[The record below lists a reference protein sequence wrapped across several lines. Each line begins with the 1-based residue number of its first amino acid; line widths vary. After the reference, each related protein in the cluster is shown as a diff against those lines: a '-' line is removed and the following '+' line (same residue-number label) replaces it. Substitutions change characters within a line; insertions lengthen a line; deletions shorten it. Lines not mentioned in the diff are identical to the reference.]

1 MNKSFPAILITGIW
15 VNASEFFRNE
25 LLFKSYWN
33 NHYQSLGLT
42 FPSQPINGALWGV
55 WGFVFAGMI
64 FMLSRRFSLMNTVII
79 GWVMGFVLM
88 WIVLWNLSVLPTG
101 LLVYAVP
108 LSLLEVAVGAYL
120 CKKFAPL

>member
-1 MNKSFPAILITGIW
+1 MNKSLLTILVTGIW
-15 VNASEFFRNE
+15 VNVSEFFRNE
-25 LLFKSYWN
+25 LLFKSYWT

-42 FPSQPINGALWGV
+42 FPSQPINGALWGM

-64 FMLSRRFSLMNTVII
+64 YLLSRRFSLLNTVII

-88 WIVLWNLSVLPTG
+88 WITLWNLSVLPIG

-108 LSLLEVAVGAYL
+108 LSLLEVLVAAYL
-120 CKKFAPL
+120 CKRLAPL

>member
-1 MNKSFPAILITGIW
+1 MNKSLLTILVTGIW
-15 VNASEFFRNE
+15 VNVSEFFRNE
-25 LLFKSYWN
+25 LLFKSYWT

-42 FPSQPINGALWGV
+42 FPSQPINGALWGM

-64 FMLSRRFSLMNTVII
+64 YLLSRQFSLLNTVII

-88 WIVLWNLSVLPTG
+88 WITLWNLSVLPIG

-108 LSLLEVAVGAYL
+108 LSLLEVLVAAYL
-120 CKKFAPL
+120 CKRLAPL

>member
-1 MNKSFPAILITGIW
+1 MNKSLLTILVTGIW
-15 VNASEFFRNE
+15 VNVSEFFRNE
-25 LLFKSYWN
+25 LLFKSYWT

-64 FMLSRRFSLMNTVII
+64 YLLSRQFSLLNTVII

-88 WIVLWNLSVLPTG
+88 WITLWNLSVLPIG

-108 LSLLEVAVGAYL
+108 LSLLEVLVAAYL
-120 CKKFAPL
+120 CKRLAPL

>member
-1 MNKSFPAILITGIW
+1 MNKSFLATLITGIW
-15 VNASEFFRNE
+15 VNFSEFFRNE
-25 LLFKSYWN
+25 LLFKSYWT

-55 WGFVFAGMI
+55 WGFVFAGII
-64 FMLSRRFSLMNTVII
+64 FMLSRRLSLLNTVII

-88 WIVLWNLSVLPTG
+88 WITLWNLSVLPIG

-108 LSLLEVAVGAYL
+108 LSLLEVAVAAYL
-120 CKKFAPL
+120 CNKLAPH

>member
-1 MNKSFPAILITGIW
+1 MNKSLLTILVTGIW
-15 VNASEFFRNE
+15 VNVSEFFRNE
-25 LLFKSYWN
+25 LLFKSYWT

-42 FPSQPINGALWGV
+42 FPSQPINGALWGM

-64 FMLSRRFSLMNTVII
+64 FMLSRQFSLLNTVII

-88 WIVLWNLSVLPTG
+88 WITLWNLSVLPIG

-108 LSLLEVAVGAYL
+108 LSLLEVLVAAYL
-120 CKKFAPL
+120 CKRLAPL

>member
-1 MNKSFPAILITGIW
+1 MNKSLLTILVTGIW
-15 VNASEFFRNE
+15 VNVSEFFRNE
-25 LLFKSYWN
+25 LLFKSYWT

-42 FPSQPINGALWGV
+42 FPSQPINGALWGM

-64 FMLSRRFSLMNTVII
+64 FMLSRQFSLLNTVII

-88 WIVLWNLSVLPTG
+88 WLTLWNLSVLPIG

-108 LSLLEVAVGAYL
+108 LSLLEVLVAAYL
-120 CKKFAPL
+120 CKRLAPL

>member
-1 MNKSFPAILITGIW
+1 MNKNFLAILVTGIW
-15 VNASEFFRNE
+15 VNVSEFFRNE
-25 LLFKSYWN
+25 LLFKSYWT

-64 FMLSRRFSLMNTVII
+64 YLLSRQFSLLNTVII
-79 GWVMGFVLM
+79 GWVMGFVLI
-88 WIVLWNLSVLPTG
+88 WITLWNLSVLPIG

-108 LSLLEVAVGAYL
+108 LSLLEVLVAAYL
-120 CKKFAPL
+120 CKRLAPL

>member
-1 MNKSFPAILITGIW
+1 MNKSFLVIIVTGIW
-15 VNASEFFRNE
+15 VNVSEFFRNE
-25 LLFKSYWN
+25 LLFKSYWVG
-33 NHYQSLGLT
+33 HYQSLGLT

-64 FMLSRRFSLMNTVII
+64 FMLSRRFSPLNTVII

-88 WIVLWNLSVLPTG
+88 WITLWNLSVLPTG

-120 CKKFAPL
+120 CKKLAPV

>member
-1 MNKSFPAILITGIW
+1 MCIRDSIW
-15 VNASEFFRNE
+15 VNVSEFFRNE
-25 LLFKSYWN
+25 LLFKSYWT

-42 FPSQPINGALWGV
+42 FPSQPINGALWGM

-64 FMLSRRFSLMNTVII
+64 YLLSRRFSLLNTVII

-88 WIVLWNLSVLPTG
+88 WITLWNLSVLPIG

-108 LSLLEVAVGAYL
+108 LSLLEVLVAAYL
-120 CKKFAPL
+120 CKRLAPL

>member
-1 MNKSFPAILITGIW
+1 MNKSLLTILVTGIW
-15 VNASEFFRNE
+15 VNVSEFFRNE
-25 LLFKSYWN
+25 LLFKSYWT

-42 FPSQPINGALWGV
+42 FHSQPINGALWGM

-64 FMLSRRFSLMNTVII
+64 YLLSRRFSLLNTVII

-88 WIVLWNLSVLPTG
+88 WITLWNLSVLPIG

-108 LSLLEVAVGAYL
+108 LSLLEVLVAAYL
-120 CKKFAPL
+120 CKRLAPL